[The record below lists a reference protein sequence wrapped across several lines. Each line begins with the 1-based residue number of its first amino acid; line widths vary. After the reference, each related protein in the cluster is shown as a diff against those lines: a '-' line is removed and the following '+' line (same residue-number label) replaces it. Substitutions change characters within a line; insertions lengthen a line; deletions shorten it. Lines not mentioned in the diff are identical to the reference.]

1 MQQASLKIGIVV
13 EDPNWIELERGDDTY
28 GCEKQLKALIDQ
40 KMKPTIA
47 VVMLGN
53 ERFYKGFKH
62 VCYGNNIISQCIQYK
77 NFGKGL
83 NLSVASN
90 ILRQINSKLGGDLF
104 ALKFAKEL
112 SPLTMLIG
120 IDVCHSGPSSIVG
133 FCASINKARS
143 QYYSERIVQKK
154 GQEIVNKQ
162 LKDAI
167 KRALGCFQE
176 KHGDFPQHFIIY
188 RDGVGDG
195 MRKQVLQEEVTQFRQ
210 AIIETYNTAKKKPVI
225 TVIIVNK
232 RITQRFF
239 IEDGR
244 GQLINPPSGALI
256 DSKIV
261 ENQDSQSE
269 YDFYLIPQFTTQG
282 CVLPTHFYV
291 AFNDSMVE
299 KATIEKLTYDLCHY
313 YFNWAGA
320 IKVPAPCMY
329 AHKIAELFMN
339 LGKEAKQIEFSERI
353 SQSLHF
359 L

>member
-1 MQQASLKIGIVV
+1 
-13 EDPNWIELERGDDTY
+13 
-28 GCEKQLKALIDQ
+28 
-40 KMKPTIA
+40 
-47 VVMLGN
+47 
-53 ERFYKGFKH
+53 
-62 VCYGNNIISQCIQYK
+62 
-77 NFGKGL
+77 
-83 NLSVASN
+83 
-90 ILRQINSKLGGDLF
+90 
-104 ALKFAKEL
+104 
-112 SPLTMLIG
+112 
-120 IDVCHSGPSSIVG
+120 
-133 FCASINKARS
+133 
-143 QYYSERIVQKK
+143 
-154 GQEIVNKQ
+154 

-176 KHGDFPQHFIIY
+176 KHGDYPQHFIIY
-188 RDGVGDG
+188 RDGVGDA
-195 MRKQVLQEEVTQFRQ
+195 MRRQVLQEEVNQLRQ
-210 AIIETYNTAKKKPVI
+210 AIGETYNTAKKKPAI

-239 IEDGR
+239 IEDQR

-261 ENQDSQSE
+261 ENQDSKTE
-269 YDFYLIPQFTTQG
+269 YDFYLVPQFTTQG

-299 KATIEKLTYDLCHY
+299 KATIERLTYDLCHY

-339 LGKEAKQIEFSERI
+339 LGKEARQIEFSERI